1 MEVIGTTDELR
12 VELPFEA
19 IAEVCRR
26 LGVSELAV
34 FGSALRND
42 FGPDSDV
49 DFLVRFRNDDPGPWL
64 EKYAQLQQALES
76 LIGRKVDVVGWRAIE
91 QSRNPYRRDHI
102 LRTARIIYAEG

>member
-42 FGPDSDV
+42 FRPDSDV
-49 DFLVRFRNDDPGPWL
+49 DFLVRFRNDDPGP
-64 EKYAQLQQALES
+64 S
-76 LIGRKVDVVGWRAIE
+76 LA
-91 QSRNPYRRDHI
+91 
-102 LRTARIIYAEG
+102 